1 MKGFEKR
8 ENQFNIKEK
17 WKKQTLIIFALSAGI
32 ICVCFFVF
40 NFVLFPIRYKNYVT
54 EYSKKYDLDKALV
67 YAIIKTE
74 SNFDKNAVSSSN
86 ARGLMQIIEPTGKWI
101 ASELEDEF
109 LKDNLFIPEI
119 NIEYGCFYLNYLFE
133 KFGDTDTVICAYNAG
148 ESAVRNWIGE
158 LGTIDPNKITYSET
172 KNYLS
177 KVKDYYNIYKS
188 HIFFK

>member
-86 ARGLMQIIEPTGKWI
+86 ARGLMQII
-101 ASELEDEF
+101 
-109 LKDNLFIPEI
+109 
-119 NIEYGCFYLNYLFE
+119 
-133 KFGDTDTVICAYNAG
+133 
-148 ESAVRNWIGE
+148 
-158 LGTIDPNKITYSET
+158 
-172 KNYLS
+172 
-177 KVKDYYNIYKS
+177 
-188 HIFFK
+188 